1 MQCKGAYATK
11 GATMRRVMTTVAICM
26 LSIGW
31 LASTAHADPDS
42 ADLTV
47 SIAWS
52 GNGAPRAHVGQS
64 VPYTVTATN
73 RGPDTA
79 QQVRI
84 GLGLPDQLNPD
95 SANCGTG
102 VQQSTTECTFA
113 SLASGQS
120 VTVSFVAV
128 VCCLPK
134 QESREASATATVDS
148 ATPDPNLDNN
158 VQSRPTRIIGAPG
171 FSFPG

>member
-1 MQCKGAYATK
+1 MHWKGAYVTK

-31 LASTAHADPDS
+31 MASTAHADPDS

-47 SIAWS
+47 TIVWT
-52 GNGAPRAHVGQS
+52 GKGAPRAAVGQS
-64 VPYTVTATN
+64 ASYSVTATN

-84 GLGLPDQLNPD
+84 QLGLPDQMNPD
-95 SANCGTG
+95 AANCTTG

-113 SLASGQS
+113 ALAPGQS

-128 VCCLPK
+128 VCCFPK
-134 QESREASATATVDS
+134 QTSRDATVTANVNS
-148 ATPDPNLDNN
+148 ATPDANPANN

-171 FSFPG
+171 FSFPA